1 MTAPTLIR
9 DYLPRAVPLPGNR
22 RRFMHVVERQVMV
35 YRRFWGL
42 LASGF
47 VEPFLFLGSI
57 GIGVGG
63 LVHTLPGP
71 GGVPISY
78 AAYVAPG
85 LLATSAMNGA
95 VIDTTFGFFVNYKY
109 GHVYDGMLATPMR
122 VLDVALGEVTWSLLR
137 GAAYSVVFL
146 AVMAALGYV
155 ASPWALLAAPVAV
168 LIGMAFAA
176 AGLAATTW
184 MRSFVDF
191 DYVNLALVPLF
202 LFSGVF
208 FPLSRYPSW
217 LQEVVRFTPLYQG
230 VEVER
235 RLVLGALDPTM
246 VVHVGYLMV
255 MTAVGIAVASR
266 RLARLMQP

>member
-1 MTAPTLIR
+1 MTVGETVR
-9 DYLPRAVPLPGNR
+9 GYVPRAVPLPVHGLP
-22 RRFMHVVERQVMV
+22 FVHVIERQMRV
-35 YRRFWGL
+35 YRRYWAIL
-42 LASGF
+42 LAGF
-47 VEPFLFLGSI
+47 ADPVLFLGSI
-57 GIGVGG
+57 GIGVGQ

-71 GGVPISY
+71 AGHPVAY
-78 AAYVAPG
+78 AVYVAPG
-85 LLATSAMNGA
+85 LLATAAMNGA

-122 VLDVALGEVTWSLLR
+122 VLDVAIGEVTWSLLR
-137 GAAYSVVFL
+137 GAAYSAVFL
-146 AVMAALGYV
+146 AVMAGLGYV
-155 ASPWALLAAPVAV
+155 ESPWALLALPVALV
-168 LIGMAFAA
+168 IGMSFAA

-191 DYVNLALVPLF
+191 DFVNLALVPLF

-208 FPLSRYPSW
+208 FPLTRYPGW

-246 VVHVGYLMV
+246 LLHVGYLVV
-255 MTAVGIAVASR
+255 MAAVGIAVASR
-266 RLARLMQP
+266 RLARLLQP

>member
-1 MTAPTLIR
+1 MTIGQVAR
-9 DYLPRAVPLPGNR
+9 DYVPRAVPLPVHGQ
-22 RRFMHVVERQVMV
+22 RFVHVIERQLRV
-35 YRRFWGL
+35 YRRYWAIL
-42 LASGF
+42 LAGF
-47 VEPFLFLGSI
+47 ADPVLFLGSI
-57 GIGVGG
+57 GIGVGQ

-71 GGVPISY
+71 AGRPVDY
-78 AAYVAPG
+78 AIYVAPG
-85 LLATSAMNGA
+85 LLATAAMNGA

-122 VLDVALGEVTWSLLR
+122 VLDVAIGEVTWSLLR
-137 GAAYSVVFL
+137 GAAYSAVFL

-155 ASPWALLAAPVAV
+155 ESPWALLALPVAV
-168 LIGMAFAA
+168 VIGMSFAA

-191 DYVNLALVPLF
+191 DFVNLALVPLF

-208 FPLSRYPSW
+208 FPLTRYPGW
-217 LQEVVRFTPLYQG
+217 LQAIVRFTPLYQG

-246 VVHVGYLMV
+246 LLHVGYLLV
-255 MTAVGIAVASR
+255 MAVVGIAVASR
-266 RLARLMQP
+266 RLSRLLQP